1 MGFDEERRFFVV
13 SRALSAIGRD
23 DVKEKTG
30 KESKCL
36 VTKTLKSVFH
46 WQDKEIMMSYCFC
59 VPKKMTRGRSSSQSK
74 HR

>member
-23 DVKEKTG
+23 DVKEKMFLCSQKNDAWPIIITI
-30 KESKCL
+30 SK
-36 VTKTLKSVFH
+36 V
-46 WQDKEIMMSYCFC
+46 
-59 VPKKMTRGRSSSQSK
+59 K